1 MDSLSVM
8 LAIQNNWLY
17 RIALYFFAGYP
28 IIMSLVWITTSF
40 YFRSRWEPLPKVQKN
55 EKDPAEPR
63 FEPFVSI
70 LIPVYNE
77 ADVIGDSVHA
87 ACDMDYPHFEV
98 VIVNDGSNDGT
109 REVIDE
115 FVGAGMVRA
124 VHKLSNEGKAL
135 AINDALPCLNGEIIL
150 IIDADAE
157 LEPSALRH
165 MVTHFQSG
173 RVAAV
178 AGNPRVKNVETFLAR
193 LQLIEFTSIV
203 SLLRRAQR
211 VWGRV
216 ITVSGVVA
224 AFRKSALID
233 VGLFSPDMPTEDIDL
248 TWKLQKRFWDVRYE
262 PNAVVWMNV
271 PSTLK
276 GLFKQR
282 LRWARGLLQVL
293 RRHRGVITTWKTRRM
308 WPIFIESSL
317 SVLWALCFVFL
328 TAIWITSYSMGLP
341 PIGASPIPNLWGMI
355 IATMCL
361 IQLFVGAW
369 MERRYDREVLNFY
382 PYAIYYPIAYWMFT
396 SICSVIAL
404 PRLFWTPRSNPVRWS
419 TPRDVKSAKVTP

>member
-1 MDSLSVM
+1 MDAYDLIV
-8 LAIQNNWLY
+8 ATQNNIVY
-17 RIALYFFAGYP
+17 RVALFFFAAYP
-28 IIMSLVWITTSF
+28 IIMSLVWMTTAF
-40 YFRSRWEPLPKVQKN
+40 FFRSRWEGEQTPKN
-55 EKDPAEPR
+55 DLGATSEP

-77 ADVIGDSVHA
+77 HDVIANSIRA
-87 ACDMDYPHFEV
+87 ACSMDYPHYEV
-98 VIVNDGSNDGT
+98 AIVNDGSNDGT
-109 REVIDE
+109 REVIEE
-115 FVGAGMVRA
+115 FVSARMVR
-124 VHKLSNEGKAL
+124 VINKVSNEGKAL

-157 LEPSALRH
+157 LEPAALRH
-165 MVTHFQSG
+165 LVAHFRSG
-173 RVAAV
+173 RVGAV

-233 VGLFSPDMPTEDIDL
+233 AGLFSPDMPTEDIDM

-271 PSTLK
+271 PTTLK

-282 LRWARGLLQVL
+282 LRWARGLMQVL
-293 RRHRGVITTWKTRRM
+293 RKHRAVITTWKTRRM

-317 SVLWALCFVFL
+317 SVLWALCFVCL
-328 TAIWITSYSMGLP
+328 TTIWIISYSLGYP

-361 IQLFVGAW
+361 LQLFVGAW
-369 MERRYDREVLNFY
+369 MERRYDRDVLKFY
-382 PYAIYYPIAYWMFT
+382 PYAIYYPIAFWMFT
-396 SICSVIAL
+396 SLCSVLAL
-404 PRLFWTPRSNPVRWS
+404 PRLLWTPKAKPVRWS
-419 TPRDVKSAKVTP
+419 TPRDVRPAKAAP

>member
-1 MDSLSVM
+1 MDALSLIV
-8 LAIQNNWLY
+8 AIQNNLLY
-17 RIALYFFAGYP
+17 RVALFFFAAYP

-40 YFRSRWEPLPKVQKN
+40 FYRSRWEPEIEASSGEGETSPDTFQ
-55 EKDPAEPR
+55 
-63 FEPFVSI
+63 PFVSVV
-70 LIPVYNE
+70 IPVYNE
-77 ADVIGDSVHA
+77 ADVIGDAVHA
-87 ACDMDYPHFEV
+87 ACSLDYPNFEV
-98 VIVNDGSNDGT
+98 VVVNDGSTDDT
-109 REVIDE
+109 RAVIE
-115 FVGAGMVRA
+115 NFVTAGMVRI
-124 VHKLSNEGKAL
+124 VNKTTNEGKAL
-135 AINDALPCLNGEIIL
+135 AINDAIPCLNGEIVL

-165 MVTHFQSG
+165 MVGHFKSG

-193 LQLIEFTSIV
+193 LQLIEFASIV

-233 VGLFSPDMPTEDIDL
+233 AGLFSPDMPTEDIDL
-248 TWKLQKRFWDVRYE
+248 TWKLQKNYWDVRYE
-262 PNAVVWMNV
+262 PNAIVWMNV
-271 PSTLK
+271 PTTLK

-282 LRWARGLLQVL
+282 LRWARGLLMVL
-293 RRHRGVITTWKTRRM
+293 RRHRGVIATWKMRRM

-317 SVLWALCFVFL
+317 SVLWALCFVCL
-328 TAIWITSYSMGLP
+328 TTIWILSYSLGYP
-341 PIGASPIPNLWGMI
+341 PIGASPIPNLWGMV

-361 IQLFVGAW
+361 VQLFVGAW
-369 MERRYDREVLNFY
+369 MERRYDREILNYY

-396 SICSVIAL
+396 SLCSVIAL
-404 PRLFWTPRSNPVRWS
+404 PRLFWTPRANPVRWS
-419 TPRDVKSAKVTP
+419 TPRDVKSTKAAA

>member
-1 MDSLSVM
+1 MDPLHIII
-8 LAIQNNWLY
+8 AIQNNVLY
-17 RIALYFFAGYP
+17 RIALFFFAAYP
-28 IIMSLVWITTSF
+28 IVMSLVWITTSF
-40 YFRSRWEPLPKVQKN
+40 FFRSRWETDREERKLDA
-55 EKDPAEPR
+55 DPSDA
-63 FEPFVSI
+63 FAPFVSI

-77 ADVIGDSVHA
+77 ADVIGNSIHA
-87 ACDMDYPHFEV
+87 ACTIDYPNYEV
-98 VIVNDGSNDGT
+98 VIVNDGSSDGT
-109 REVIDE
+109 SEVING
-115 FVGAGMVRA
+115 FVGAGMVRVVNKA
-124 VHKLSNEGKAL
+124 TNEGKAL
-135 AINDALPCLNGEIIL
+135 AINDALPCLNGEIVL

-157 LEPSALRH
+157 LEPSALRY
-165 MVTHFQSG
+165 MVTHFRSG

-233 VGLFSPDMPTEDIDL
+233 VGMFSPDMPTEDIDV

-271 PSTLK
+271 PTTLK

-282 LRWARGLLQVL
+282 LRWARGLMQVL
-293 RRHRGVITTWKTRRM
+293 RKHRAVMSTWKMRRM
-308 WPIFIESSL
+308 WPIYIESTL
-317 SVLWALCFVFL
+317 SVLWALCFVCL
-328 TAIWITSYSMGLP
+328 TSIWIVSYSLGYP

-361 IQLFVGAW
+361 LQLFVGAW
-369 MERRYDREVLNFY
+369 MERRYDRKVLNYF

-396 SICSVIAL
+396 SLCSVIAL
-404 PRLFWTPRSNPVRWS
+404 PRLFWTPRATPVRWS
-419 TPRDVKSAKVTP
+419 TPRDVKTMKAAS

>member
-1 MDSLSVM
+1 MDYLSVM

-28 IIMSLVWITTSF
+28 IIMSLVWITTSCF
-40 YFRSRWEPLPKVQKN
+40 FRSRWEPRNMAQQNAGATPEEIFQ
-55 EKDPAEPR
+55 
-63 FEPFVSI
+63 PFVSI

-77 ADVIGDSVHA
+77 ADVIGNAVHA
-87 ACDMDYPHFEV
+87 ACDMDYPNFEV
-98 VIVNDGSNDGT
+98 VVVNDGSDEDT
-109 REVIDE
+109 RQVIDE

-124 VHKLSNEGKAL
+124 IHKLANEGKAL

-165 MVTHFQSG
+165 MVTHFRSG

-262 PNAVVWMNV
+262 PNAIVWMNV
-271 PSTLK
+271 PSTFK

-293 RRHRGVITTWKTRRM
+293 RKHREVITTWKMRRM

-317 SVLWALCFVFL
+317 SVLWALCFVSL
-328 TAIWITSYSMGLP
+328 TTIWIISYAMGLP

-382 PYAIYYPIAYWMFT
+382 PYAIYYPIVYWMFS

-404 PRLFWTPRSNPVRWS
+404 PRLFWTPQANPVRWS
-419 TPRDVKSAKVTP
+419 TPRHVKSAKAAL

>member
-1 MDSLSVM
+1 MNFLSIIV
-8 LAIQNNWLY
+8 AIQHNLLY
-17 RIALYFFAGYP
+17 QVALVFFAGYP
-28 IIMSLVWITTSF
+28 IVMSLIWITTSYF
-40 YFRSRWEPLPKVQKN
+40 YRSRWEPEADEIDDTN
-55 EKDPAEPR
+55 EISYQ
-63 FEPFVSI
+63 PFVSV

-77 ADVIGDSVHA
+77 ADVIEQAVLA
-87 ACDMDYPHFEV
+87 AMNLDYPNFEV
-98 VIVNDGSNDGT
+98 VVVNDGSTDHT
-109 REVIDE
+109 RAMLSRHIAS
-115 FVGAGMVRA
+115 G
-124 VHKLSNEGKAL
+124 KLRVVDKAKNEGKAL
-135 AINDALPCLNGEIIL
+135 AMNDALPCLNGEIVL

-157 LEPSALRH
+157 LEPAALRH
-165 MVTHFQSG
+165 MVTHFRSG

-224 AFRKSALID
+224 AFRKAALID

-262 PNAVVWMNV
+262 PNAIVWMNV
-271 PSTLK
+271 PTTLK

-293 RRHRGVITTWKTRRM
+293 RKHRDVMTTWKMRRM

-317 SVLWALCFVFL
+317 SALWALCFVSL
-328 TAIWITSYSMGLP
+328 TTIWIISYSLGYP

-361 IQLFVGAW
+361 VQLFVGAW
-369 MERRYDREVLNFY
+369 MERRYDPDILSYY
-382 PYAIYYPIAYWMFT
+382 PYAIYYPIVYWMFM

-404 PRLFWTPRSNPVRWS
+404 PRLFWTPRAKPVVWS
-419 TPRDVKSAKVTP
+419 TPREVKPVKVTT